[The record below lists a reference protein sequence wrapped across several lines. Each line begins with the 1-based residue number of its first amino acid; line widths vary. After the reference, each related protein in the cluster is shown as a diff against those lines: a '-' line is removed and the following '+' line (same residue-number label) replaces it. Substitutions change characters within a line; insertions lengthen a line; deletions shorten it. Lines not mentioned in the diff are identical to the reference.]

1 MNGKAKKK
9 LAINRKI
16 SSLNPVKNESY
27 NCNHQCRT
35 TSMKAEKSGIRKNK
49 TKHFLTFK
57 KRPRQCHDFKWPIQ
71 IFKSISLC
79 VDQCINFACNP

>member
-35 TSMKAEKSGIRKNK
+35 TSMKAKKSGIRKK
-49 TKHFLTFK
+49 TKQSIFL
-57 KRPRQCHDFKWPIQ
+57 HL
-71 IFKSISLC
+71 KSGRDNVMTLNGPHKSSKAFHC
-79 VDQCINFACNP
+79 A